1 MNNLGR
7 NLALWVSIIL
17 LLLLLVNMFQPGSTQ
32 HAAQQLAYSDF
43 IADVDTGHVRSVVM
57 QNHNISGT
65 LTDGTAFETYA
76 PLDPSLV
83 TRMVGKGVEVVAKP
97 LEQEGSPLLR
107 YFLNS
112 LPIILLVAAGVGNLI
127 STVWGRG
134 YILNDQQTS
143 KPSASISTLSKPRQQ
158 SQSLPSLHAAHQHI
172 VESSA

>member
-112 LPIILLVAAGVGNLI
+112 LPIILLVAAWLFMMRQMQGAG
-127 STVWGRG
+127 GRAMG
-134 YILNDQQTS
+134 FGKSRAKML
-143 KPSASISTLSKPRQQ
+143 
-158 SQSLPSLHAAHQHI
+158 
-172 VESSA
+172 